1 MRANILANF
10 FGKSFIFLLGFIV
23 VPLYI
28 KILGAESYGV
38 IAFFAVLF
46 ATVGFLEF
54 GLGITVNRE
63 IARALSS
70 KSNFEET
77 LDLIRSSEI
86 IYWLVGLILAAIVYE
101 LAPEISTNWLQSRG
115 ISKEVVLSS
124 IQLMGLIIAFQW
136 PASFYSC
143 GLMGMERQILLNV
156 VFIGFSIIRSV
167 GSILVLWQVS
177 STLTAYFIWQLIV
190 SIIYVFV
197 IAFIFW
203 RMLPRGARMP
213 RFSLTSLRRVRNF
226 TLGMGAT
233 GMVTFLLSNLDK
245 VILSKMLNLVDFG
258 YYSIANQLNTATR
271 TSSGAVC
278 QAIFPRLSVLHL
290 KNDVDKLTSFF
301 HKASQFISLIVLP
314 TSIVIAFFSRE
325 ILFVWLQNWEIATS
339 VALIASVLI
348 VGSAFNSA
356 MGIPYD
362 MSVASG
368 WTTFGLY
375 QNIVSSLIII
385 PLMLW
390 LIYVY
395 GALGAAI
402 AWLILNFGYLVIAAP
417 IIISRCL
424 PKGELS
430 VWYIDDVGKPLLAC
444 LFFVVL
450 ARYFFQKIIL

>member
-1 MRANILANF
+1 
-10 FGKSFIFLLGFIV
+10 
-23 VPLYI
+23 
-28 KILGAESYGV
+28 
-38 IAFFAVLF
+38 
-46 ATVGFLEF
+46 
-54 GLGITVNRE
+54 
-63 IARALSS
+63 
-70 KSNFEET
+70 
-77 LDLIRSSEI
+77 
-86 IYWLVGLILAAIVYE
+86 
-101 LAPEISTNWLQSRG
+101 
-115 ISKEVVLSS
+115 
-124 IQLMGLIIAFQW
+124 
-136 PASFYSC
+136 
-143 GLMGMERQILLNV
+143 
-156 VFIGFSIIRSV
+156 
-167 GSILVLWQVS
+167 
-177 STLTAYFIWQLIV
+177 
-190 SIIYVFV
+190 
-197 IAFIFW
+197 
-203 RMLPRGARMP
+203 
-213 RFSLTSLRRVRNF
+213 
-226 TLGMGAT
+226 
-233 GMVTFLLSNLDK
+233 
-245 VILSKMLNLVDFG
+245 MLNLVDFG

-450 ARYFFQKIIL
+450 ARYFFPENYPLELKIGFIACIWFLTQLVCLATLKHMRDIFFTYILNVKSFHDKKTNNDS